1 MVTFEPVYVIGG
13 RQRRPR
19 GITEGG
25 DAWYGYGS
33 GIILLVAPDGVE
45 TVVEYVSPPEACQ
58 PGDPVLF
65 KSATR
70 RGDTLYCT
78 TQTELVTYRLPD
90 FEQIG
95 YLSLPVFNDVHH
107 VIPYADDTLLIAN
120 SGLESVLQIGQDGA
134 VLDEWNVLGEDTWST
149 LDRNVDYR
157 QGVELKPHRAHPNHL
172 LAHDGE
178 VWVSRFELR
187 DLAPLSDLLNPIEL
201 GGERVHDGV
210 MHGERA
216 YLTMVDGHIVE
227 VDLNAQVVTGKYPL
241 QPPGDPDQL
250 LGWCRGLHF
259 VDKEQC
265 WVGFSRIRPTKLRH
279 TVQWI
284 RARGVSGAPTRIDLF
299 DTHDWKLV
307 HSIDLEQHGLNAV
320 FSIVP
325 ARPLGP
331 QFDSKLFG

>member
-1 MVTFEPVYVIGG
+1 MTFQPVYVIGG

-19 GITEGG
+19 GLTDGG
-25 DAWYGYGS
+25 GWYGYGS
-33 GIILLVAPDGVE
+33 GIILRVTADGVE
-45 TVVEYVSPPEACQ
+45 TMVEYVSPPEACQ
-58 PGDPVLF
+58 PDDPVLF

-70 RGDTLYCT
+70 RGNTLYCT

-95 YLSLPVFNDVHH
+95 YVSLPKFNDVHH
-107 VIPYADDTLLIAN
+107 VIPYTDDTLLVAN
-120 SGLESVLQIGQDGA
+120 SGLESVLQIGPDGA
-134 VLDEWNVLGEDTWST
+134 VLNEWNVLGEDTWSVF
-149 LDRNVDYR
+149 DPDVDYR

-178 VWVSRFELR
+178 VWVTRFELR
-187 DLAPLSDLLNPIEL
+187 DLAPLSDLANPIEL

-210 MHGERA
+210 MRGESA

-227 VDLNAQVVTGKYPL
+227 VDLKTRAVIGKYPL
-241 QPPGDPDQL
+241 QAPNEPDQL

-259 VDKEQC
+259 VEGERC
-265 WVGFSRIRPTKLRH
+265 WVGFSRIRPTKLRQ

-284 RARGVSGAPTRIDLF
+284 RAGGAVGAATRVDLF
-299 DTHDWKLV
+299 DTRDWSLV
-307 HSIDLEQHGLNAV
+307 HSVDLEQHGLNAV

-325 ARPLGP
+325 AGPLGP
-331 QFDSKLFG
+331 DFGSKLFG

>member
-1 MVTFEPVYVIGG
+1 MTTFDPVYVIGG

-25 DAWYGYGS
+25 DSWYGYGS
-33 GIILLVAPDGVE
+33 GLILRVSPEGVE
-45 TVVEYVSPPEACQ
+45 TILEYVSPPGACL
-58 PGDPVLF
+58 PDDPVLF

-70 RGDTLYCT
+70 RGDTLFCT
-78 TQTELVTYRLPD
+78 TQTELITYRLPD

-95 YLSLPVFNDVHH
+95 YLSLPFFNDVHH
-107 VIPYADDTLLIAN
+107 VIPYHDDTLLVAN
-120 SGLESVLQIGQDGA
+120 SGLESVMQVTSDGSL
-134 VLDEWNVLGEDTWST
+134 VQVWNVLGEDTWEVF
-149 LDRNVDYR
+149 DREIDYR

-172 LAHDGE
+172 LAHDGD

-187 DLAPLSDLLNPIEL
+187 DLAPLSDLTDPIDL

-210 MHGERA
+210 MHGGRA
-216 YLTMVDGHIVE
+216 YLTMVDGHVVE
-227 VDLNAQVVTGKYPL
+227 VDLEARTVTGKFPL

-259 VDKEQC
+259 VDDDRC
-265 WVGFSRIRPTKLRH
+265 WVGFSRIRPTKLRK

-284 RARGVSGAPTRIDLF
+284 RARGTSGAATRIDLF
-299 DTHDWKLV
+299 DTNDWSPV

-320 FSIVP
+320 FSVLP
-325 ARPLGP
+325 AGP
-331 QFDSKLFG
+331 IAPESATTLFG